1 MFKQKKLSL
10 GTRFGLY
17 IASFLLGI
25 LLFVTAITTALIA
38 NIQIVTSEENIS
50 GLIKE
55 VISAPAHIRPKAPIH
70 TGEGGLRVAPNTN
83 RSYAMPRREE
93 PSGVAS
99 SLTDQLIG
107 MFYEEVSGQFEEEF
121 PVSQEEFT
129 QMINDSTVKD
139 YIADKTASLITDY
152 FNDEITTTFEPEE
165 IVQLINENSA
175 LIESITGEPIPDDIA
190 QQVATVFDENEIIV
204 KVEAEGLA
212 GFMEMT
218 GTSIP
223 GLPGSNASSDAVEG
237 EESNSL
243 NIRDIIAAL
252 RSFSSSQSLV
262 IGIAVCLVLI
272 AAIILINCRQIGKGL
287 RRAGYP
293 LMWAGCLV
301 ILNLLAK
308 FQPNLWVVDYDASLN
323 LIMKLARYILLQTAV
338 VNIVVFGTGF
348 ALCIA
353 GIVLPIVLRAK
364 RKAPVSIPA
373 SPETEELAA
382 ALVDE
387 TPVEFPCDSVEE
399 SPAEEVCDEAPA
411 EEIAQEETTEETV
424 AEETAPVGE

>member
-10 GTRFGLY
+10 GARFGLY
-17 IASFLLGI
+17 VASFLLGL
-25 LLFVTAITTALIA
+25 LLFVSVITTALIA
-38 NIQIVTSEENIS
+38 NLQIVTSEENIS
-50 GLIKE
+50 GMIRE
-55 VISAPAHIRPKAPIH
+55 VISAPVHIRPNAPVRV
-70 TGEGGLRVAPNTN
+70 GEGGLRIAPNTN
-83 RSYAMPRREE
+83 RTYAMPRREE

-107 MFYEEVSGQFEEEF
+107 MFYEEVSGQFEEAF

-165 IVQLINENSA
+165 IVQLIQENSE
-175 LIESITGEPIPDDIA
+175 LIETITGEPIPDDIA

-223 GLPGSNASSDAVEG
+223 GLPNSGTSSEG
-237 EESNSL
+237 TEDEQSSF
-243 NIRDIIAAL
+243 NIRDAINL
-252 RSFSSSQSLV
+252 MRSFASAQNLLL
-262 IGIAVCLVLI
+262 GIAVCLVLI
-272 AAIILINCRQIGKGL
+272 AAIILINCRQVGKGL

-293 LMWAGCLV
+293 LMLAGCLV
-301 ILNLLAK
+301 VVNLLAK
-308 FQPNLWVVDYDASLN
+308 FQPDLWIVDYDATLN
-323 LIMKLARYILLQTAV
+323 LIMKLARYILLRTAV
-338 VNIVVFGTGF
+338 VNIVIFGAGL
-348 ALCIA
+348 ALFIA
-353 GIVLPIVLRAK
+353 GIVLPIVLRFK
-364 RKAPVSIPA
+364 SKAIVRIPT
-373 SPETEELAA
+373 SPEGEELAA

-387 TPVEFPCDSVEE
+387 TPVEIPCEFAEE
-399 SPAEEVCDEAPA
+399 SSAEEVCA
-411 EEIAQEETTEETV
+411 EVAAEETTEEAV
-424 AEETAPVGE
+424 SEEAAPVCE

>member
-10 GTRFGLY
+10 GARFGLY
-17 IASFLLGI
+17 VASFLLGL
-25 LLFVTAITTALIA
+25 LLFVSVITTALIA
-38 NIQIVTSEENIS
+38 NLQIVTSEENIS
-50 GLIKE
+50 GMIRE
-55 VISAPAHIRPKAPIH
+55 VISAPVHIRPNAPVRV
-70 TGEGGLRVAPNTN
+70 GEGGLRIAPNTN
-83 RSYAMPRREE
+83 RTYAMPRREE

-107 MFYEEVSGQFEEEF
+107 MFYEEVSGQFEEAF

-165 IVQLINENSA
+165 IVQLINENSK
-175 LIESITGEPIPDDIA
+175 LIETITGEPIPDDIA

-223 GLPGSNASSDAVEG
+223 GLPGGDASSDTVEG

-252 RSFSSSQSLV
+252 RSFSSTQNLI
-262 IGIAVCLVLI
+262 IGIAICLVLI
-272 AAIILINCRQIGKGL
+272 AAIVLINCRQIGKGL

-308 FQPNLWVVDYDASLN
+308 FQPDLWAVDYDATLN

-338 VNIVVFGTGF
+338 VNIVVFGTGLVLF
-348 ALCIA
+348 IA
-353 GIVLPIVLRAK
+353 GIVLPIVLRFK
-364 RKAPVSIPA
+364 SKATVSMPT
-373 SPETEELAA
+373 SPEAEELAA

-387 TPVEFPCDSVEE
+387 TPVEILCELAEE
-399 SPAEEVCDEAPA
+399 SSAEEVCEDSSVD
-411 EEIAQEETTEETV
+411 ETV
-424 AEETAPVGE
+424 VEEVVEEPAFVTE

>member
-10 GTRFGLY
+10 GARFGLY
-17 IASFLLGI
+17 VASFLLGL
-25 LLFVTAITTALIA
+25 LLFVAAITTALIA
-38 NIQIVTSEENIS
+38 NLQIVTSEENIS
-50 GLIKE
+50 GMIRE
-55 VISAPAHIRPKAPIH
+55 VISAPVHVRPNAPVR
-70 TGEGGLRVAPNTN
+70 TGEGGLRIAPNTN
-83 RSYAMPRREE
+83 RTYAMPRREE

-107 MFYEEVSGQFEEEF
+107 MFYEEVSGQFEEAF

-165 IVQLINENSA
+165 IVQLIQENSE
-175 LIESITGEPIPDDIA
+175 LIEVITGEPIPDDIA
-190 QQVATVFDENEIIV
+190 QQVAKVFDENEIIV

-223 GLPGSNASSDAVEG
+223 GLPGSGDSSEG
-237 EESNSL
+237 IENEENSFS
-243 NIRDIIAAL
+243 IRDAINL
-252 RSFSSSQSLV
+252 MRSFASVQNLI
-262 IGIAVCLVLI
+262 IGITVCLVLI
-272 AAIILINCRQIGKGL
+272 AAIILINCRQVGKGL

-308 FQPNLWVVDYDASLN
+308 FQPDLWVVDYDATLN
-323 LIMKLARYILLQTAV
+323 LAMKLARYILLQTAV
-338 VNIVVFGTGF
+338 VNIVVFGTGL
-348 ALCIA
+348 ALFIA
-353 GIVLPIVLRAK
+353 GIVLPIVLRFK
-364 RKAPVSIPA
+364 RKATVSIPA
-373 SPETEELAA
+373 SPETEELSA

-387 TPVEFPCDSVEE
+387 TPVEIPCVS
-399 SPAEEVCDEAPA
+399 EEVPA
-411 EEIAQEETTEETV
+411 EEICTESTVEEI
-424 AEETAPVGE
+424 AEEIPEEPAPIAE

>member
-10 GTRFGLY
+10 GARFGLY
-17 IASFLLGI
+17 VASFLLGI
-25 LLFVTAITTALIA
+25 LLFVAAITTALIA
-38 NIQIVTSEENIS
+38 NLQIVTSEENIS
-50 GLIKE
+50 GMIRE
-55 VISAPAHIRPKAPIH
+55 VISAPVHIRPNAPVRV
-70 TGEGGLRVAPNTN
+70 GEGGLRIAPNTN
-83 RSYAMPRREE
+83 RTYAMPRREE

-107 MFYEEVSGQFEEEF
+107 MFYEEVSNQFEEEF

-129 QMINDSTVKD
+129 QMINESTVKD
-139 YIADKTASLITDY
+139 YVADKTASLITDY

-165 IVQLINENSA
+165 IVQLINENSK
-175 LIESITGEPIPDDIA
+175 LIETITGEPIPDDIA

-223 GLPGSNASSDAVEG
+223 GLPGGSTSSEDTEG
-237 EESNSL
+237 EESSF
-243 NIRDIIAAL
+243 NIRDAINL
-252 RSFSSSQSLV
+252 MRSFASVQNLLL
-262 IGIAVCLVLI
+262 GIAVCLVLI

-293 LMWAGCLV
+293 LMLAGCLV
-301 ILNLLAK
+301 VVNLLAK
-308 FQPNLWVVDYDASLN
+308 FQPDLWIVDYDATLN
-323 LIMKLARYILLQTAV
+323 LIMKLARYILLRTAV
-338 VNIVVFGTGF
+338 VNIVVFGTGLMLF
-348 ALCIA
+348 IA
-353 GIVLPIVLRAK
+353 GIVLPIVLRFK
-364 RKAPVSIPA
+364 RKATVSIPA

-387 TPVEFPCDSVEE
+387 IPVEISCESEE
-399 SPAEEVCDEAPA
+399 VSAEEVCAESSA
-411 EEIAQEETTEETV
+411 EEIAEEVTEEPAPI
-424 AEETAPVGE
+424 AE